1 MKISLLQNKRIMAEL
16 NGKTIFTD
24 QPTKSDGLGL
34 YPSPFDIFKASIGC
48 CMGYYVRSFCAK
60 NEIPLDSVWLE
71 VDFEEDGVIQ
81 DVNVKIMVDER
92 FPAKYTQ
99 AVIKSAEACKV
110 KKQISHA
117 PKFNINVEKAA

>member
-1 MKISLLQNKRIMAEL
+1 MKISLLQSKRIMAEF
-16 NGKTIFTD
+16 NGKTVFTD
-24 QPTKSDGLGL
+24 QSCESNGLGV
-34 YPSPFDIFKASIGC
+34 YPSPFDVFKASIGC

-60 NEIPLDSVWLE
+60 NDIPLDSVWLE

-92 FPAKYTQ
+92 FPAKYSK

-110 KKQISHA
+110 KKQISYA
-117 PKFNINVEKAA
+117 PNFNINIEKAA